1 MQASSMQHSHGC
13 NANVDAV
20 PQQEHTQQRWRWG
33 SGQQQP
39 VSSRSP
45 YSAQPAPHGPPCLS
59 AARLPGR
66 RRRQAW
72 PQARPTACRP
82 PAKATSQRSTGMSS
96 DQAAQ
101 NGSEQWRA
109 RAVREAGS
117 LRGWGCAIWGANSR
131 AQVPAVAW
139 EAHGEAPPSG
149 SSTVG
154 ACGRRS
160 RHHCKDVNCPA
171 HLCLIQSSLGSFLNS
186 FNPPTR
192 GPLFPAP
199 CPSHWRSPRSCP
211 AWRGPACSKG
221 HGRATQPC
229 RPIIA
234 GAKVHDR
241 ASQWHSGLPSH
252 RRWAPVEV
260 L

>member
-1 MQASSMQHSHGC
+1 MQPTSKPYELPHLEACGVNRVVECRVCQHLRRAHATLQCSQRLTSGPGSSMQASSMQHSHGC

-82 PAKATSQRSTGMSS
+82 PAKANSQRSTGMSS

-101 NGSEQWRA
+101 YGSEQWRA

-171 HLCLIQSSLGSFLNS
+171 HLCLIQSSLGSFFNS
-186 FNPPTR
+186 FNPAHKGPT
-192 GPLFPAP
+192 L
-199 CPSHWRSPRSCP
+199 PRTLPVSL
-211 AWRGPACSKG
+211 A
-221 HGRATQPC
+221 
-229 RPIIA
+229 
-234 GAKVHDR
+234 V
-241 ASQWHSGLPSH
+241 AS
-252 RRWAPVEV
+252 
-260 L
+260 